1 MQIRS
6 AVRNDQSVCQQS
18 RVRLPCCHL
27 SVIFQKKRYIRVN
40 IYIMLLVLHVLFTY
54 ILDADGMAK
63 SFSIILAMTA
73 AD

>member
-1 MQIRS
+1 LS
-6 AVRNDQSVCQQS
+6 AVARP
-18 RVRLPCCHL
+18 LTLL
-27 SVIFQKKRYIRVN
+27 SPVSNLSKKKRYIRVN